1 MRALSPN
8 ASALACCFG
17 MLAPLH
23 AAADAERSA
32 QAALCG
38 EGPLEILLTND
49 DGFQAAGIRAL
60 HAALEDA
67 GHRVTLVAPAANA
80 SGSSASFTWGKV
92 HVVRDPSEPSVF
104 GVGGSPATAVVLGAT
119 TLYPAGR
126 RPDLVISGINDGANT
141 GSLLALSGT
150 IGAALAGTM
159 LLDPP
164 VPGFAVNA
172 ERPTAYG
179 QAQALPSD
187 HLQQVA
193 RHLVRMVGTTRSWFC
208 DRGRVARATT
218 VLNVN
223 YPARQ
228 VSATR
233 GVRIA
238 DQGRTTDLRVAF
250 GPSGEDTYESLLGN
264 EPVAPDGADSDNA
277 LLAKG
282 YVTVTPIRA
291 ELGGRDGPLRDLQH
305 RLAR

>member
-1 MRALSPN
+1 MRTTSPHVTALI
-8 ASALACCFG
+8 ACLGALAPAQG
-17 MLAPLH
+17 PATAEPAP
-23 AAADAERSA
+23 

-38 EGPLEILLTND
+38 DGPLDILLTND
-49 DGFQAAGIRAL
+49 DGFEAAGIRAL
-60 HAALEDA
+60 HAALKDA
-67 GHRVTLVAPAANA
+67 GHRVILVAPAANA
-80 SGSSASFTWGKV
+80 SGTSASFTWGKV
-92 HVVRDPSEPSVF
+92 HVVRDPADPSIF
-104 GVGGSPATAVVLGAT
+104 GVGASPATAVVLGAT
-119 TLYPAGR
+119 ALYPAGR
-126 RPDLVISGINDGANT
+126 RPNLVISGINEGTNT

-172 ERPTAYG
+172 ERPAASG

-193 RHLVRMVGTTRSWFC
+193 RHLVRLVGTTRGWFC
-208 DRGRVARATT
+208 DRGQVTRATT
-218 VLNVN
+218 VLNIN
-223 YPARQ
+223 YPARP
-228 VSATR
+228 VSAAS

-238 DQGRTTDLRVAF
+238 SQGRTTDLDLAF
-250 GPSGEDTYESLLGN
+250 EPSGEETYESRRRN
-264 EPVAPDGADSDNA
+264 QSVAPDAADSDNA

-291 ELGGRDGPLRDLQH
+291 ELGGRDEPLRSLQH

>member
-92 HVVRDPSEPSVF
+92 HVVRDPSDPSVF

-119 TLYPAGR
+119 TLYPEGR

-172 ERPTAYG
+172 ERPTASG
-179 QAQALPSD
+179 EAQALPSD

-223 YPARQ
+223 YPARP
-228 VSATR
+228 VSAAG
-233 GVRIA
+233 GVRVA
-238 DQGRTTDLRVAF
+238 SQGRTTDLQLAF
-250 GPSGEDTYESLLGN
+250 EPSGDQTYESRSAKG
-264 EPVAPDGADSDNA
+264 PVAQEAADSDIA

>member
-1 MRALSPN
+1 MRIASLRVTAL
-8 ASALACCFG
+8 LACLG
-17 MLAPLH
+17 VLAPAQGP
-23 AAADAERSA
+23 AAAERA
-32 QAALCG
+32 PQAALCG

-49 DGFQAAGIRAL
+49 DGFEAAGIRAL
-60 HAALEDA
+60 HAALKDA

-80 SGSSASFTWGKV
+80 SGTSASFTWGKV
-92 HVVRDPSEPSVF
+92 HVVRDPSDPSVF
-104 GVGGSPATAVVLGAT
+104 SVGGSPATAVVLGAT
-119 TLYPAGR
+119 ALYPAGR

-172 ERPTAYG
+172 ERSTASG

-208 DRGRVARATT
+208 DRGRVARTTT

-233 GVRIA
+233 GARIA
-238 DQGRTTDLRVAF
+238 VQGRTTDLQVAF

-264 EPVAPDGADSDNA
+264 EPVAPDGAESDNA

-291 ELGGRDGPLRDLQH
+291 ELGGRDEPLRDLAR
-305 RLAR
+305 RLGR

>member
-1 MRALSPN
+1 MRITSLRVTAWL
-8 ASALACCFG
+8 ACLGALAPTQG
-17 MLAPLH
+17 P
-23 AAADAERSA
+23 AAAERA
-32 QAALCG
+32 PQAALCG
-38 EGPLEILLTND
+38 EGPLDILLTND
-49 DGFQAAGIRAL
+49 DGFEAAGIRAL

-67 GHRVTLVAPAANA
+67 GHRVVLVAPAANA
-80 SGSSASFTWGKV
+80 SGTSASFTWGKV
-92 HVVRDPSEPSVF
+92 HVVRDPSDPSIF

-119 TLYPAGR
+119 ALYPAGR
-126 RPDLVISGINDGANT
+126 RPDLVISGINDGTNT

-164 VPGFAVNA
+164 VPGLAVNA
-172 ERPTAYG
+172 ERPAAAG
-179 QAQALPSD
+179 QAQALPGD

-193 RHLVRMVGTTRSWFC
+193 RHLVRLVGATRGWFC
-208 DRGRVARATT
+208 DRGQVTRATT

-223 YPARQ
+223 YPARPL
-228 VSATR
+228 SATSGTR
-233 GVRIA
+233 VA
-238 DQGRTTDLRVAF
+238 SQGRTTDLQLAF
-250 GPSGEDTYESLLGN
+250 EPSGDETYESHRGN
-264 EPVAPDGADSDNA
+264 QPVAPDAADSDNA